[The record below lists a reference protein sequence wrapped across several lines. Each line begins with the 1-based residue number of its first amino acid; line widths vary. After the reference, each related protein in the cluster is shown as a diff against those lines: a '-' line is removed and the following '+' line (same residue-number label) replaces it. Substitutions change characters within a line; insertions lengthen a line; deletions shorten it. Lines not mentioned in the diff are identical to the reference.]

1 MPDTYEL
8 FDHEGYHQSSLPLN
22 PIQNET
28 TFVRFAP
35 IQVNAEGKLRAGVLP
50 RDVVCPSIMAS
61 LRQQAERHY
70 YKINLDDLRGGR
82 PLGRQWEKWR
92 TARRKDFY
100 RQVIIAD
107 AAAFLNNP
115 QVTIDGKP
123 VALTLTPEHVRGLIT
138 QQAAT
143 VFVELNSQP
152 YAVQLVLENNPRQD
166 TAVKLTSVQIEDVY
180 SFLSKPEIKLGEGL
194 VGKALLTPTNIS
206 ELTRKGTTQVKTRL
220 GSTDQVLTVT
230 TKGSASP
237 GYEIQPADVGAYQL
251 SEQDGESASGYYME
265 AKQAEPFQGVR
276 PDDLSIAMDDHTSSF
291 VLPNFEFVLYLPYRQ
306 CWNLLGYSRGELI
319 QSVALAPQQET
330 TVEIVTPRDS
340 TSGQGPALVARQ
352 IAAGQ
357 SWRMDPDGDVLVP
370 VKPVTMQNQKEMDFG
385 DQLSDLNSSTLQL
398 IKDST
403 QKTSAWLKSAF
414 KSRVV
419 EARQAGSQDRATR
432 KLHNPNAFQSLTVD
446 FFEVLTAYSVQTEML
461 RDQARL
467 CVLTPNFLPAQ
478 IDRSF
483 LLCYEG
489 VLRDVLLSPVYSPGF
504 EAAHTL
510 AAYERLNDLK
520 PAVQAQPPKSAESQP
535 QGTPPAG
542 TQPPGQSP
550 AQKAGASPET
560 NPATTATTAY
570 GAAVVNAVKALVA
583 ASPTAF
589 IQLANDIPRFIRSQ
603 VPDFLGGMGQ
613 AEKRQYEEEC
623 SAARTGFHRWLFRK
637 CFLEVMGGGLWN
649 TLLEFRTST
658 LTYPACQ
665 ALLTA
670 ITPSFI
676 ADLANISMMIVTL
689 QSKAVAIM
697 GTLLKS
703 QCANMLPLIQNIG
716 FDDAGLRP
724 ALINLRAEMGAG
736 ASEAQQTQAGMLIPA
751 DTAPASSSSAGA
763 GASGSTVNSTALGNP
778 SAAGAGGGGST
789 VNSTALGNPSA
800 AGAGASG
807 SSVSSTALGNP
818 SAAGGGGGGTGGGGS
833 SSPSAYGQPVVR
845 TDGQNP
851 TIGVP
856 TATPPAAS
864 QNTGAEY
871 SWKELAVAQV
881 TEGALLAHIQGNQ
894 AHYRQAIWSRMDAN
908 DRLVYLSLLG
918 NLSDY
923 IENEVVGFVGNKAA
937 MPFRLPADPGLAEWF
952 HGIMREGREFG
963 VDTEAY
969 RVTLP
974 TTSLHVDTRLDPKI
988 TCDATTRRLR
998 ELELEEKINRVKLL
1012 NQQVEQASSETRRLE
1027 LRLSQNPPLLD
1038 NPAPGADSG
1047 AIRVI
1052 VDESG
1057 KPQ

>member
-1 MPDTYEL
+1 MPDTYAL

-50 RDVVCPSIMAS
+50 RDVVSPSIMAS

-100 RQVIIAD
+100 RQVTIAD

-194 VGKALLTPTNIS
+194 VGKVQLTPTNIS

-230 TKGSASP
+230 TKGSASS

-251 SEQDGESASGYYME
+251 SEQDGESASGYYRE
-265 AKQAEPFQGVR
+265 AKHTEPFQGVR
-276 PDDLSIAMDDHTSSF
+276 PDDLSLAIDDHTSSF

-340 TSGQGPALVARQ
+340 TARQGPALVAWQ

-370 VKPVTMQNQKEMDFG
+370 VKPVTMQNQKEIDFG

-446 FFEVLTAYSVQTEML
+446 FFEVLTSYTVQTEML

-489 VLRDVLLSPVYSPGF
+489 VLRDVLLSPVYLPGF

-520 PAVQAQPPKSAESQP
+520 PKVQAQPPKSAESQP

-542 TQPPGQSP
+542 TQQPGQPP

-560 NPATTATTAY
+560 RPTTPDTTTY
-570 GAAVVNAVKALVA
+570 GAGVVDAVKALVA
-583 ASPTAF
+583 ASPTA
-589 IQLANDIPRFIRSQ
+589 IVGLANDIPRFIRSQ

-613 AEKRQYEEEC
+613 AEKRQYEEEG

-658 LTYPACQ
+658 LTYSAAQ
-665 ALLTA
+665 ALITA

-676 ADLANISMMIVTL
+676 ADLATL
-689 QSKAVAIM
+689 PMLILTLHSKAVEIM
-697 GTLLKS
+697 GMLLKS
-703 QCANMLPLIQNIG
+703 QCVNMLPLIQNIG

-724 ALINLRAEMGAG
+724 ALINLRAEMGTG
-736 ASEAQQTQAGMLIPA
+736 MSEAQQAQAGMLIPA
-751 DTAPASSSSAGA
+751 DTAPATSPSAGTGA
-763 GASGSTVNSTALGNP
+763 GGSTASSTALGYPP
-778 SAAGAGGGGST
+778 SAGASAGGST
-789 VNSTALGNPSA
+789 
-800 AGAGASG
+800 
-807 SSVSSTALGNP
+807 VSSTALGYP
-818 SAAGGGGGGTGGGGS
+818 PAAGGGGGGAGGGGS

-856 TATPPAAS
+856 TTTPPPAS
-864 QNTGAEY
+864 LNTGAEY

-894 AHYRQAIWSRMDAN
+894 AYYRQAIWSRMDAN

-937 MPFRLPADPGLAEWF
+937 MPFRLPADPDLAEWF

-963 VDTEAY
+963 VDTGAY
-969 RVTLP
+969 LVTLP
-974 TTSLHVDTRLDPKI
+974 TTSLHVDTRLDPNI
-988 TCDATTRRLR
+988 ICDAMTAHLR
-998 ELELEEKINRVKLL
+998 ELEFEEKINRVKLL
-1012 NQQVEQASSETRRLE
+1012 NQQVEQASCETRRLD

-1038 NPAPGADSG
+1038 DPAPGADSG

-1052 VDESG
+1052 VDENR
-1057 KPQ
+1057 KP